1 MPLRKEHT
9 PHELDRSEEAIV
21 TGGDLDVVDQSYDGN
36 ERHARDLQ
44 RRLHAAYS
52 EGEPSSES
60 GRTGGRST
68 LGRIVCLPPIAMI
81 ITGGVYV
88 AFVLAALLLV
98 LPALIIEA
106 MMGKA
111 KPAL

>member
-21 TGGDLDVVDQSYDGN
+21 TGGDLDVVDQSYNGN

-52 EGEPSSES
+52 EGEPSSELDH
-60 GRTGGRST
+60 RGGRST
-68 LGRIVCLPPIAMI
+68 LGRIVSLPPIAMI
-81 ITGGVYV
+81 ITGGIYV
-88 AFVLAALLLV
+88 AFVLTALLLV

-106 MMGKA
+106 SVRKA